1 MKSLLLHNAAMADG
15 RSDRLEV
22 DISVAIAGGRIAWM
36 GPSDDADLSDTEVVD
51 AGGATI
57 IPALVDGHSHI
68 TLPGG
73 SRWIEHLSDPPEVL
87 RQVARD
93 NADRLV
99 HAGILWA
106 VDVGAPGHQG
116 RALSLDARDEFRGQ
130 RGKPHVLAAGTW
142 IAQTGYLPESVDAD
156 DGPALAHA
164 ALEQLDSGTDLV
176 KLMLDRAPR
185 GTTDLEAPFTAEQVR
200 QAVEAVHTR
209 GARITAHSTTYAGA
223 RVAAEAGVDSIQHGT
238 SIDDDTARLMA
249 QNGVALVT
257 TLSVGASWETFT
269 QTTRIERF
277 YSDNGRRIL
286 AERHE
291 RERASLMA
299 AHRAGV
305 TIACGS
311 DFGGG
316 SVRAGHLAWE
326 VELLVDAGLEP
337 REALAAATWRGAE
350 VAGLP
355 DAGRIEVGLPA
366 NLVLVHGDP
375 LSDPHALWRVWAV
388 YQDGTRVA

>member
-1 MKSLLLHNAAMADG
+1 MPRLVLHDAALADG
-15 RSDRLEV
+15 HSDRIQV
-22 DISVAIAGGRIAWM
+22 GISVSISGGRIESL
-36 GPSDDADLSDTEVVD
+36 GPSEGVDLNGAEVID

-57 IPALVDGHSHI
+57 VPAFVDGHSHI

-73 SRWIEHLSDPPEVL
+73 SRWIEHLSDPPAVL

-116 RALSLDARDEFRGQ
+116 RALSLDARDEFRG
-130 RGKPHVLAAGTW
+130 RPGRPYILAAGTW
-142 IAQTGYLPESVDAD
+142 IAQTGYLPESIDAH
-156 DGPALAHA
+156 DGATLTQA
-164 ALEQLDSGTDLV
+164 AMAQLDSGTDLV
-176 KLMLDRAPR
+176 KIMLDRAPR
-185 GTTDLEAPFTAEQVR
+185 GTTDTSSPFAAEDVR
-200 QAVEAVHTR
+200 RAVEAVHAR
-209 GARITAHSTTYAGA
+209 GARMTAHATTYDGA
-223 RVAAEAGVDSIQHGT
+223 RVAAEAGIDSIQHGT
-238 SIDDDTARLMA
+238 SIDDETARLMA
-249 QNGVALVT
+249 KNGVALVT
-257 TLSVGASWETFT
+257 TLSVGASWKTFT
-269 QTTRIERF
+269 QTTRIPRF
-277 YSDNGRRIL
+277 HSDDGKRIL

-291 RERASLMA
+291 RELGSVA
-299 AHRAGV
+299 AAKRAGV

-326 VELLVDAGLEP
+326 VELLVQAGLEP
-337 REALAAATWRGAE
+337 MDALAAATWRGGE

-375 LSDPHALWRVWAV
+375 LSDPRALWRVWAV
-388 YQDGTRVA
+388 YQDGARVA